1 MSLPSATMDAHRC
14 PIQRPR
20 GPASGSQGL
29 NLAQTTWRTFL
40 FWTLTL
46 RTKRVAV
53 TVNAFLGRVTM
64 DPPAPLPIM
73 RLQESL
79 INRIAAGEVHSC
91 FIFQNVSHEIMA
103 DHPQASVGAER
114 AAGELF
120 GRQIDVYTRHS
131 QRWGSQA
138 AANTG

>member
-1 MSLPSATMDAHRC
+1 MSLPSATMDAHRG

-20 GPASGSQGL
+20 GPASGL

-40 FWTLTL
+40 FGTLTQAL
-46 RTKRVAV
+46 QTKRVAV

-64 DPPAPLPIM
+64 DPPAPLPIR

-91 FIFQNVSHEIMA
+91 FIFQNVSHKIMA
-103 DHPQASVGAER
+103 DHPQAGFGPER

-131 QRWGSQA
+131 QRWGS
-138 AANTG
+138 